1 MASTKQ
7 DALRHAVI
15 LGLSLMVF
23 IGCGVSKKVHQAALQ
38 DLEGTKTDLAATRSQ
53 KEALDKEVQELKRE
67 LSEQESMLAARNTEL
82 EALRQQ
88 NLELMNARNN
98 LVAEVEELQAQTGR
112 VTESKNKEIEK
123 LKETY
128 DSLVNELQDEI
139 KKGEIKV
146 TQVLDRLSV
155 NMVER
160 ILFDSGSAEIKPD
173 GLKVL
178 ERLGSVLKKV
188 TDKQIRVE
196 GHTDNVPIG
205 GKLAEKFPSNWEL
218 SAARA
223 TNVVKFLTE
232 KIGVDSKLVSAA
244 GYSMHRPVASND
256 TKEGRAQNRRIEIA
270 LLPVNIDRVL
280 KDLK

>member
-1 MASTKQ
+1 M
-7 DALRHAVI
+7 
-15 LGLSLMVF
+15 
-23 IGCGVSKKVHQAALQ
+23 GCGISKKVHQSILN
-38 DLEGTKTDLAATRSQ
+38 DLESVKTELASTRAQ
-53 KEALDKEVQELKRE
+53 KESLDKEVQELKKRIDD
-67 LSEQESMLAARNTEL
+67 LESALAARNTEL

-98 LVAEVEELQAQTGR
+98 LMAEVEDLQAQTGQL
-112 VTESKNKEIEK
+112 TETKNKEIEK
-123 LKETY
+123 LKGTY
-128 DSLVNELQDEI
+128 DSLVDELQEEI

-155 NMVER
+155 NMVEK
-160 ILFDSGSAEIKPD
+160 ILFDSGSADIKPE

-178 ERLGSVLKKV
+178 GRLGAVLKKV

-205 GKLAEKFPSNWEL
+205 GKLAERFPTNWEL

-232 KIGVDSKLVSAA
+232 KVGVDPKFLLAA
-244 GYSMHRPVASND
+244 AYSMNRPVANND

-270 LLPVNIDRVL
+270 LIPPNIDRVL
-280 KDLK
+280 KDLQ

>member
-1 MASTKQ
+1 MGAFLCVTS
-7 DALRHAVI
+7 VI
-15 LGLSLMVF
+15 LLFV
-23 IGCGVSKKVHQAALQ
+23 GCGVSKKVHQSTLQ
-38 DLEGTKTDLAATRSQ
+38 ELEGVKTDLATIRAQR
-53 KEALDKEVQELKRE
+53 EALDKEVQELKTRLDE
-67 LSEQESMLAARNTEL
+67 RESMLAARNTEL

-88 NLELMNARNN
+88 NLELMNLRNN
-98 LVAEVEELQAQTGR
+98 LMAELDDLQAKTGQL
-112 VTESKNKEIEK
+112 TETKNKEIEK

-128 DSLVNELQDEI
+128 DSLVSELQEEI

-160 ILFDSGSAEIKPD
+160 ILFDSGSAEIKPE

-188 TDKQIRVE
+188 SDKQIRVE
-196 GHTDNVPIG
+196 GHTDNVSIG
-205 GKLAEKFPSNWEL
+205 GKLVEKFPTNWEL
-218 SAARA
+218 SAVRA

-232 KIGVDSKLVSAA
+232 KVGVDPQLVVAA
-244 GYSMHRPVASND
+244 AYSMYRPVASND

-270 LLPVNIDRVL
+270 LLPLNLDRVL
-280 KDLK
+280 KDLR

>member
-1 MASTKQ
+1 MPDKNIGIF
-7 DALRHAVI
+7 LFAVI
-15 LGLSLMVF
+15 LTQSLLFM
-23 IGCGVSKKVHQAALQ
+23 GCGVSKKIHQSVLN
-38 DLEGTKTDLAATRSQ
+38 DFESVKTELATTRVL
-53 KEALDKEVQELKRE
+53 KESLDNEIQELKKK
-67 LSEQESMLAARNTEL
+67 LDDLESTLAARNTEL

-98 LVAEVEELQAQTGR
+98 LMAEVEDLQAQTGQL
-112 VTESKNKEIEK
+112 TAAKNKEIEK
-123 LKETY
+123 LKGTY
-128 DSLVNELQDEI
+128 DSLVSELQEEI

-155 NMVER
+155 NMVEK
-160 ILFDSGSAEIKPD
+160 ILFDSGSADIKPE

-178 ERLGSVLKKV
+178 ERLGGILKKV

-205 GKLAEKFPSNWEL
+205 GKLAEKFPTNWEL

-232 KIGVDSKLVSAA
+232 KVGVNPKFLIAA
-244 GYSMHRPVASND
+244 AYSMNRPVASND
-256 TKEGRAQNRRIEIA
+256 TKESRAQNRRIEIA
-270 LLPVNIDRVL
+270 LIPMNLDRVL
-280 KDLK
+280 KDLQ

>member
-1 MASTKQ
+1 MPGKNIGIFLFIAILTQISLST
-7 DALRHAVI
+7 
-15 LGLSLMVF
+15 
-23 IGCGVSKKVHQAALQ
+23 GCGVSKKIHQSVLS
-38 DLEGTKTDLAATRSQ
+38 DLESAKTDLASTRSQ
-53 KEALDKEVQELKRE
+53 KELLDREVQELSKKQDD
-67 LSEQESMLAARNTEL
+67 LESILAARNTEL

-98 LVAEVEELQAQTGR
+98 LMSEIEDLQARTGQL
-112 VTESKNKEIEK
+112 TEAKNKEIEK
-123 LKETY
+123 LKGTY
-128 DSLVNELQDEI
+128 DSLVNELNDEI

-155 NMVER
+155 NMVEK
-160 ILFDSGSAEIKPD
+160 ILFDSGSADIKPE

-178 ERLGSVLKKV
+178 ERLGGVLKKV

-205 GKLAEKFPSNWEL
+205 GKLADRFPTNWEL

-223 TNVVKFLTE
+223 TNVVKFLSE
-232 KIGVDSKLVSAA
+232 KVGVDPRFLTVAA
-244 GYSMHRPVASND
+244 YSMNRPLASND

-270 LLPVNIDRVL
+270 LIPMNVDRVL
-280 KDLK
+280 KDLQ